1 MKRKIVLYFV
11 LITALFACQPN
22 TSSDEQDFALVN
34 GEKIPIIRVDL
45 VADSTTTIGWSALFD
60 EVNIIPLETSER
72 CLIRNWRTGLSPNS
86 LFLATQTGRLGP
98 TRLMEFDFEGK
109 YLRDFGAGG
118 KGPGEHTGYL
128 LGDVRYYLET
138 EQVLADFNGY
148 PEEKH
153 LFTRTGEFIA
163 NIKSPFELA
172 GKTIMI
178 NPELYLTLGSIYGK
192 PTYYRDSVLLEWHT
206 QEGEVVKSIG
216 RTIYPPEN
224 NNGFTPISGGR
235 SLYRSGTIWRLFSPG
250 NDTIYT
256 IKGQEISQYAI
267 FEFGNQYVQLN
278 KIIDPS
284 EVIGRFMIQ
293 ILSEDDNYWIL
304 KKSLVTVCDV
314 NDYGTGQW
322 GGMWDFNESFIVI
335 DKSNGKSWNLSFE
348 DDLLGIIPWKTLQYS
363 LKWDESGK
371 VYIIIGALDLVEWI
385 DAAFDEGNIT
395 EPQLSKIRN
404 LRQKIDENS
413 NPVLFML
420 EKKRKFD
427 LIKD

>member
-1 MKRKIVLYFV
+1 M
-11 LITALFACQPN
+11 
-22 TSSDEQDFALVN
+22 
-34 GEKIPIIRVDL
+34 
-45 VADSTTTIGWSALFD
+45 
-60 EVNIIPLETSER
+60 
-72 CLIRNWRTGLSPNS
+72 
-86 LFLATQTGRLGP
+86 
-98 TRLMEFDFEGK
+98 
-109 YLRDFGAGG
+109 
-118 KGPGEHTGYL
+118 
-128 LGDVRYYLET
+128 
-138 EQVLADFNGY
+138 
-148 PEEKH
+148 
-153 LFTRTGEFIA
+153 
-163 NIKSPFELA
+163 
-172 GKTIMI
+172 
-178 NPELYLTLGSIYGK
+178 
-192 PTYYRDSVLLEWHT
+192 
-206 QEGEVVKSIG
+206 
-216 RTIYPPEN
+216 
-224 NNGFTPISGGR
+224 
-235 SLYRSGTIWRLFSPG
+235 
-250 NDTIYT
+250 
-256 IKGQEISQYAI
+256 
-267 FEFGNQYVQLN
+267 QLN